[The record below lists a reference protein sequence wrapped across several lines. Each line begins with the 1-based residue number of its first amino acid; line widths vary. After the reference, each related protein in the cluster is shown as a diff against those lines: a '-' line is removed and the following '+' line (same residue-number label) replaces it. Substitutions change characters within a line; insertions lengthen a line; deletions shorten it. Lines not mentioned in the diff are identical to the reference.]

1 MISGLNSN
9 NKRTKNV
16 LKNIYLS
23 ILLRGTSIFLN
34 FILVPLTLSYLGSE
48 FYGIWMVLLSIVSW
62 LSLFDIGVGNGLRNK
77 LTGALTLGDKKL
89 AKNYISTAYIFIAC
103 IGLLLVLISFLI
115 IHYVNWEFIFNIREQ
130 YFGQL
135 KNMMYIYMSALILN
149 FIFNLIGPILN
160 AFQFSSLTNVTNIL
174 TSIFFIF
181 LLFSTKS
188 AKNNITVIT
197 FLYCI
202 SLIMSNV
209 LVNVIFFIK
218 HKQYIPSLKYFNRKH
233 IKDLLTLGGAF
244 FIIQIAVLLIFTIDN
259 FLVLQLLG
267 PTFVSKYNVA
277 FKLFSIFTIAYG
289 ILMAPLWSAYTEA
302 YIKKDHK
309 WIRKTF
315 TVLNYSLLPLCV
327 GILLMI
333 RFNRIFLKFWLPE
346 NSDLYPNF
354 QLMFSL
360 AIFVFISIWNNI
372 YSFFLN
378 GVNETNL
385 QVKTAIVGILLNVP
399 IAYIFVVKLDLG
411 ISGIV
416 WAMCISLSV
425 FSVTGPIKS
434 YQILNNIP
442 RD

>member
-1 MISGLNSN
+1 MINGLKSN

-103 IGLLLVLISFLI
+103 IGLLLVLISFVI